1 MHFPNEIRVNS
12 YMITPPLLTIRL
24 HLRISEHD
32 VHYAGGL
39 VDGAR
44 LMALFGDAATELC
57 IRNDGDEGLFRAYQN
72 VEFLAPV
79 HAGDFL
85 EVAAELT
92 GVGRTSRQMRF
103 SVHRIIK
110 PAPTPENDSAADVLD
125 IPELVGRAEGTCVVP
140 LVKQRRQK

>member
-1 MHFPNEIRVNS
+1 M
-12 YMITPPLLTIRL
+12 TQPLLTVKL
-24 HLRISEHD
+24 HLRISQQD

-57 IRNDGDEGLFRAYQN
+57 IRYDGDEGLFRAYQN

-85 EVAAELT
+85 EVTGELLSA
-92 GVGRTSRQMRF
+92 GRTSRQMRF
-103 SVHRIIK
+103 EAHRIIQ
-110 PAPTPENDSAADVLD
+110 PAAAPENASAADVLE
-125 IPELVGRAEGTCVVP
+125 PPQLVARAEGTCVVP
-140 LVKQRRQK
+140 LEKQRRKER

>member
-1 MHFPNEIRVNS
+1 MTIQ
-12 YMITPPLLTIRL
+12 PLLSVKH

-44 LMALFGDAATELC
+44 ILGLFGDVATELC
-57 IRNDGDEGLFRAYQN
+57 IRHDGDEGLFRAYRE

-85 EVAAELT
+85 EITAELVS
-92 GVGRTSRQMRF
+92 VGRTSRQMRF
-103 SVHRIIK
+103 LAQRIIRLS
-110 PAPTPENDSAADVLD
+110 TTGDSPSSAIVLKT
-125 IPELVGRAEGTCVVP
+125 PELVARAEGTCVVP
-140 LVKQRRQK
+140 IEKQKKKEQ

>member
-1 MHFPNEIRVNS
+1 MS
-12 YMITPPLLTIRL
+12 QPLLTVTL
-24 HLRISEHD
+24 HLRISEQD

-57 IRNDGDEGLFRAYQN
+57 IRYDGDEGLFRAYQN

-85 EVAAELT
+85 EVTGELLSAR
-92 GVGRTSRQMRF
+92 RTSRQMRF
-103 SVHRIIK
+103 AAHRIIQ
-110 PAPTPENDSAADVLD
+110 PAPTPENDSAADVLET
-125 IPELVGRAEGTCVVP
+125 PQLVARAEGTCVVP
-140 LVKQRRQK
+140 LEKQRRRER

>member
-1 MHFPNEIRVNS
+1 MNPGTFPIV
-12 YMITPPLLTIRL
+12 RL

-44 LMALFGDAATELC
+44 LMAFFGDAATELL
-57 IRNDGDEGLFRAYQN
+57 IRLDGDEGLFRAYQD

-85 EVAAELT
+85 EITAELT
-92 GVGRTSRQMRF
+92 KIGRTSRQMRF
-103 SVHRIIK
+103 AVYRVIQ
-110 PAPTPENDSAADVLD
+110 PAPVPGNDSAADVLET
-125 IPELVGRAEGTCVVP
+125 PELVARAEGTCVVP
-140 LVKQRRQK
+140 LEKQRKGTHG

>member
-1 MHFPNEIRVNS
+1 MT
-12 YMITPPLLTIRL
+12 TPPLLTVKL

-57 IRNDGDEGLFRAYQN
+57 IRSDGDEGLFRAYQN
-72 VEFLAPV
+72 AEFLAPV

-85 EVAAELT
+85 EVTAELV

-103 SVHRIIK
+103 AVHRIIK
-110 PAPTPENDSAADVLD
+110 PAPTPENDSAADVLET
-125 IPELVGRAEGTCVVP
+125 PELVARAEGTCVVP
-140 LVKQRRQK
+140 LEKQRRRAR

>member
-1 MHFPNEIRVNS
+1 MRNKND
-12 YMITPPLLTIRL
+12 MTQPLLTVKL

-57 IRNDGDEGLFRAYQN
+57 IRHDGDEGLFRAYQN

-85 EVAAELT
+85 EVTGELLNAR
-92 GVGRTSRQMRF
+92 RTSRQMRF
-103 SVHRIIK
+103 EVHRIIQ
-110 PAPTPENDSAADVLD
+110 PSPTPENDSAADVLE
-125 IPELVGRAEGTCVVP
+125 PPQLVARAEGTCVV
-140 LVKQRRQK
+140 LLEKQRRKDQ

>member
-1 MHFPNEIRVNS
+1 MTEA
-12 YMITPPLLTIRL
+12 LLTIQL

-79 HAGDFL
+79 YAGDFL
-85 EVAAELT
+85 EVTAELISA
-92 GVGRTSRQMRF
+92 GRTSRQMRF
-103 SVHRIIK
+103 AAHRIIK
-110 PAPTPENDSAADVLD
+110 PAPTAGNDSAADVLN
-125 IPELVGRAEGTCVVP
+125 IPELVARAEGTCVVP
-140 LVKQRRQK
+140 LEKQRKQK